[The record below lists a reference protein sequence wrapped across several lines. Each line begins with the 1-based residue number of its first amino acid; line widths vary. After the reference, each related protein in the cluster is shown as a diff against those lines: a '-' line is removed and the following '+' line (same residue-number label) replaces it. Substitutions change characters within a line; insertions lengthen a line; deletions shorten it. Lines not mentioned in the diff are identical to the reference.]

1 MVQIKDLHP
10 LLESALEGLRIRVWV
25 FWFFFMSETDKV

>member
-1 MVQIKDLHP
+1 MVQIKDSHP

-25 FWFFFMSETDKV
+25 FCFLMSETDKV